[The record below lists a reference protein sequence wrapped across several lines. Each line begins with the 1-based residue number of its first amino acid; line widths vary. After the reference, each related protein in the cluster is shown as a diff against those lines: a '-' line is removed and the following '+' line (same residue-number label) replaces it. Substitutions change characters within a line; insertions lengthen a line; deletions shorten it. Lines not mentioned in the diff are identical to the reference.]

1 MKSQK
6 RIADYGVSIGTL
18 PRGPRNAITDV
29 EGVLVG
35 HCTLADGSVQTGVT
49 AILPHRGNLF
59 RDKLLAACHVIN
71 GFGKSI
77 GLVQIEEM
85 GTLDTPILLTNTLST
100 GTASEALVRFMLK
113 DNPDIGRETG
123 TVNPVVCECND
134 GFLNDIR
141 GLHVGQEHVFKAL
154 AEAGEEFE
162 EGAVGAGRGMSCF
175 QLKGGIGS
183 ASRIVETEGGSW
195 TMGTLV
201 LSNFGQMEDL
211 TVGGKHIGPSVLKIA
226 PPSDEQGSIIV
237 LLATDLPLTERQLK
251 RVCRRAAVGIS
262 RNGGFMGSGSGEI
275 VLAFTTANRF
285 SHDETAPV
293 VPLGMFNENLMNL
306 PFRAAAE
313 ATEEAI
319 LNSMICA
326 EPVTGRD
333 GNRRDSLRDFAHL
346 FEAP

>member
-6 RIADYGVSIGTL
+6 RMADYGVSIGTL

-35 HCTLADGSVQTGVT
+35 HCTLSDGPVQTGVT
-49 AILPHRGNLF
+49 AVLPHRGNFF

-85 GTLDTPILLTNTLST
+85 GTLETPILLTNTLST
-100 GTASEALVRFMLK
+100 GTASEALVRFMLR

-123 TVNPVVCECND
+123 TVNPAVCECND
-134 GFLNDIR
+134 SFLNDIR
-141 GLHVGQEHVFKAL
+141 GMHVEGEHVFSAL
-154 AEAGEEFE
+154 SAAQEEFE

-183 ASRIVETEGGSW
+183 ASRIVEAEGKSW
-195 TMGTLV
+195 TVGALV
-201 LSNFGQMEDL
+201 LSNLGQMEDL
-211 TVGGKHIGPSVLKIA
+211 TVGGKHIGPSIMKVA

-237 LLATDLPLTERQLK
+237 ILATDLPLTERQLK
-251 RVCRRAAVGIS
+251 RVSRRAAVGLA
-262 RNGGFMGSGSGEI
+262 RTGGFMGSGSGEI
-275 VLAFTTANRF
+275 VLAFTTANRV
-285 SHDETAPV
+285 SHDETALV
-293 VPLGMFNENLMNL
+293 IPLNMFNEDLINL

-346 FEAP
+346 FEPS

>member
-1 MKSQK
+1 MKFQK

-35 HCTLADGSVQTGVT
+35 HSTLSDGPVQTGVT
-49 AILPHRGNLF
+49 AVLPHRGNIFRNKLF
-59 RDKLLAACHVIN
+59 AASHVIN
-71 GFGKSI
+71 GFGKSV
-77 GLVQIEEM
+77 GLVQIEEI
-85 GTLDTPILLTNTLST
+85 GTLETPILLTNTLST

-123 TVNPVVCECND
+123 TVNTVVCECND
-134 GFLNDIR
+134 SFLNDIR
-141 GLHVGQEHVFKAL
+141 GMHVEQEHVFSAL
-154 AEAGEEFE
+154 AAAGVEFE
-162 EGAVGAGRGMSCF
+162 EGAVGAGRGMSCY

-183 ASRIVETEGGSW
+183 ASRIIEAEGSSW
-195 TMGTLV
+195 TVGALV

-211 TVGGKHIGPSVLKIA
+211 IMGGKHIGPSIMKVA
-226 PPSDEQGSIIV
+226 PPSDEQGSIIII
-237 LLATDLPLTERQLK
+237 LATDLPLTERQLK
-251 RVCRRAAVGIS
+251 RISRRAAVGLS
-262 RNGGFMGSGSGEI
+262 RTGGFMGSGSGEI
-275 VLAFTTANRF
+275 VLAFTTANRTN
-285 SHDETAPV
+285 HDETAPV
-293 VPLGMFNENLMNL
+293 LPLNMLNEDLMNL
-306 PFRAAAE
+306 PFRAVAE

>member
-18 PRGPRNAITDV
+18 PSGPRNAITDV
-29 EGVLVG
+29 EGVFVG
-35 HCTLADGSVQTGVT
+35 HCTLTDGPVQTGVT
-49 AILPHRGNLF
+49 AVLPHGGNIF
-59 RDKLLAACHVIN
+59 RDKLMAGCHVIN

-85 GTLDTPILLTNTLST
+85 GSLETPILLTNTLST
-100 GTASEALVRFMLK
+100 GMTSEALVRFMLK

-123 TVNPVVCECND
+123 TVNTVVCECND

-141 GLHVGQEHVFKAL
+141 GLHVGQEHVFNAL
-154 AEAGEEFE
+154 AAAGQEFE

-175 QLKGGIGS
+175 QLKGGVGS
-183 ASRIVETEGGSW
+183 ASRIVEAEGSCW
-195 TMGTLV
+195 TVGALV

-211 TVGGKHIGPSVLKIA
+211 TVGGKHIGPSILKIA

-251 RVCRRAAVGIS
+251 RVSRRAAVGIS
-262 RNGGFMGSGSGEI
+262 RTGGFMGSGSGEI
-275 VLAFTTANRF
+275 VLAFTTANRV

-346 FEAP
+346 FEAS